1 MAILPSIDAIV
12 DAEVHPGEP
21 GAAVAVIHNGA
32 VIHAKGYGLA
42 NVEWDVPID
51 RTPFFGWRR

>member
-1 MAILPSIDAIV
+1 MAILPSIDSIV
-12 DAEVHPGEP
+12 GVEVHSGEP

-42 NVEWDVPID
+42 NVE
-51 RTPFFGWRR
+51 